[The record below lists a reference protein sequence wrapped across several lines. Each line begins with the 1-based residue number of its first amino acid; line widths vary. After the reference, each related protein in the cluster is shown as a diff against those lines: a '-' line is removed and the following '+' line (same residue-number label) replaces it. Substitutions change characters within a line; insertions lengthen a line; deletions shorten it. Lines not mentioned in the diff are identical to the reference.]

1 MAFTIV
7 DRQPGGHSGK
17 ISTGDA
23 GEAVEI
29 WTVVADDTEYSTED
43 LRLSGIFPPV
53 YDSFHAKNGRLRLQ
67 PIDIQQD
74 ADNPSLFVCTLTWN
88 SDQLEPQED
97 EKNPLNRRARIT
109 VKTQFDKVT
118 KHRDFY
124 GKPKVNAAGD
134 LFDPPIES
142 NETHLVITIRKNV
155 TVFPDWVF
163 EFADT
168 VNSQPFVIEG
178 RTIDTG
184 CAWIA
189 SIDLGEKQFEQGY
202 PVYCEALI
210 EIHVKRRRKPRSY
223 QNCSVGEAPDYTVTC
238 RTVEEDPV
246 DVPYPWDTE
255 QLNEGLIEV
264 VPQVEYFDDNGNAI
278 LLTDADGNPL
288 YKRQRIK
295 ILDEDGL
302 TLVYA
307 PAPVPL
313 TPAGRRKDNITID
326 NANYLVFRDH
336 EYLDFNQI
344 AYLWNHT

>member
-23 GEAVEI
+23 GEAVEV
-29 WTVVADDTEYSTED
+29 WTVIADGTDYSTED

-53 YDSFHAKNGRLRLQ
+53 YDSFHEKNGRLRLQ

-88 SDQLEPQED
+88 SDKLDPEETDD
-97 EKNPLNRRARIT
+97 ETNPLNRKARIT

-118 KHRDFY
+118 THRDFY

-142 NETHLVITIRKNV
+142 NKTVLVITIRKNV
-155 TVFPDWVF
+155 TIFPDWVF
-163 EFADT
+163 EFSDS
-168 VNSQPFVIEG
+168 VNSQPFVIKG
-178 RTIDTG
+178 RRIDTG

-189 SIDLGEKQFEQGY
+189 SIDLGEEQFEQGY
-202 PVYCEALI
+202 PVYCEAVI
-210 EIHVKRRRKPRSY
+210 EIHVKKRRKPKNY
-223 QNCSVGEAPDYTVTC
+223 TYEKCVFNPETEATTC
-238 RTVEEDPV
+238 RDITVAEDPA
-246 DVPYPWDTE
+246 DVPNPWDTE
-255 QLNEGLIEV
+255 QINEGLIEIIDTGTV
-264 VPQVEYFDDNGNAI
+264 DY
-278 LLTDADGNPL
+278 DGNPITA
-288 YKRQRIK
+288 RCRIK
-295 ILDEDGL
+295 IKDPDDPTGQA
-302 TLVYA
+302 TIYA

-313 TPAGRRKDNITID
+313 DTTGARLDPVTID
-326 NANYLVFRDH
+326 NATYIVFRDH

-344 AYLWNHT
+344 AYLWGNR

>member
-23 GEAVEI
+23 GEAVEV
-29 WTVVADDTEYSTED
+29 WTVIADGTDYSTED

-88 SDQLEPQED
+88 SDQLDQQED

-118 KHRDFY
+118 THRDFY

-142 NETHLVITIRKNV
+142 NKTVLVITIRKNV
-155 TVFPDWVF
+155 TIFPDWVF
-163 EFADT
+163 EFADS
-168 VNSQPFVIEG
+168 VNSQPFVIKG
-178 RTIDTG
+178 RTIATG
-184 CAWIA
+184 TAWIA
-189 SIDLGEKQFEQGY
+189 SIDLGEEQIEQGY
-202 PVYCEALI
+202 PVYCEAVI
-210 EIHVKRRRKPRSY
+210 EIHIKKKRKPHVDTFEECVYNRVTETTTCANVTVSE
-223 QNCSVGEAPDYTVTC
+223 SPD
-238 RTVEEDPV
+238 

-264 VPQVEYFDDNGNAI
+264 LDTGDVDGDGRPI
-278 LLTDADGNPL
+278 LA
-288 YKRQRIK
+288 RCRIK
-295 ILDEDGL
+295 IKDPDDPTGTALI
-302 TLVYA
+302 YA

-313 TPAGRRKDNITID
+313 DSTGARLEPVRIE
-326 NANYLVFRDH
+326 NATYIVFRDH

-344 AYLWNHT
+344 AYLWGNQ